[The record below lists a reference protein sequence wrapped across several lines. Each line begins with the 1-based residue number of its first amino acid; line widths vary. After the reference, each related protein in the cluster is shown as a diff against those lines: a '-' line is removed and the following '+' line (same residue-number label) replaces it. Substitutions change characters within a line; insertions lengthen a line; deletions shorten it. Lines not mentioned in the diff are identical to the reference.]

1 MNISIEH
8 FNRLSDTEKEFV
20 LKYGADNC
28 MIVKFSDNLIDTLF
42 TNYGEETYDEND
54 IALFN
59 SIIDEKWHIVYS
71 YDDDEYFL
79 CEDDNIVFFDDCF
92 SETSNDINLYLKQ
105 Q

>member
-20 LKYGADNC
+20 LKYGANNC
-28 MIVKFSDNLIDTLF
+28 MLVKFSDNLIDTLF
-42 TNYGEETYDEND
+42 TNYGEESYYESD
-54 IALFN
+54 IALFE
-59 SIIDEKWHIVYS
+59 SIVDDKWHIVYT

-79 CEDDNIVFFDDCF
+79 CGDDNIVFFDDCF